1 LVAPDLAWVV
11 VRLVALRAL
20 VPVALAPLA
29 AARDPLRADDERV
42 EDFDVLE
49 LEDGD
54 RLGAGIRG
62 LLVGLTRWREPI
74 R

>member
-1 LVAPDLAWVV
+1 VAADLACVA
-11 VRLVALRAL
+11 VRLLALRAL

-29 AARDPLRADDERV
+29 AARDPLGSDEDRV

-49 LEDGD
+49 LEDDD
-54 RLGAGIRG
+54 RFGAGIHG

>member
-1 LVAPDLAWVV
+1 VAADLACVA

-29 AARDPLRADDERV
+29 AARDPLRADEERL
-42 EDFDVLE
+42 EGFDVLE
-49 LEDGD
+49 LEDD
-54 RLGAGIRG
+54 LFGAGIRR
-62 LLVGLTRWREPI
+62 LLVDLTRSREPI